1 MFYLGIIFFLIG
13 AWQASMNGRLSSVI
27 SGISLILGTIVIFVS
42 DWHAGFF
49 FVFMF
54 ATWFL
59 LMRIF
64 WFSTYHKYFFKTAPF
79 LIGYAVLIAFLLRQF
94 NFENFFWWY
103 LGFSSLYLFINH
115 QKQRGAVAKDAI
127 NVFTKL
133 AVDSM
138 PEGEAKQHVLKE
150 SSLSFS
156 RTIKYH
162 LLSSVVFIL
171 AFFLAFSYFTGG
183 ILL

>member
-13 AWQASMNGRLSSVI
+13 AWQASMNGRISSVI
-27 SGISLILGTIVIFVS
+27 SGVSLTLGTILIFVS
-42 DWHAGFF
+42 DWHAGLF

-115 QKQRGAVAKDAI
+115 QKQRGAKDA
-127 NVFTKL
+127 VDMFAKL
-133 AVDSM
+133 ENPVDSM